1 MADHHFGISSIS
13 VKKDEYI
20 PGKAEQVFQ
29 QSPVVIWL
37 GSLSPRVLAK
47 SEEGATSP
55 VSSPSEED
63 QLLLH
68 LPAHIPAPKATHST
82 WACQQH
88 PVVLRSKVR
97 VGTSMVVVNG
107 SRVVV
112 TPVPV
117 SSTMATVA
125 PMFTPRIHH

>member
-55 VSSPSEED
+55 VSPPSEED

-68 LPAHIPAPKATHST
+68 LPAHISAPKATHST
-82 WACQQH
+82 RACQ
-88 PVVLRSKVR
+88 
-97 VGTSMVVVNG
+97 
-107 SRVVV
+107 
-112 TPVPV
+112 
-117 SSTMATVA
+117 
-125 PMFTPRIHH
+125 